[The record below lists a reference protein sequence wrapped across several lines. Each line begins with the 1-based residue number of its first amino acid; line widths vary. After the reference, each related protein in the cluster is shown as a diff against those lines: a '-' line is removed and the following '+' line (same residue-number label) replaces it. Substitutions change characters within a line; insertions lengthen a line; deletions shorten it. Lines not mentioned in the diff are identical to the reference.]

1 MHLTERNRQVVQ
13 YAYHGTS
20 SNNVPDILKHG
31 LQPNRAETS
40 YSGDP
45 NDMDAS
51 LKTIGGVYLTT
62 LESVA
67 LNHAE
72 HATSVFGGQPVIV
85 KVQYTMGSENLDE
98 DDLYVWVRGQLATYP
113 NPRGQFTLPYSEE
126 EVVDRM
132 DSIRERDPYIKDE
145 ILDNFRDTFN
155 VADNANLEPLWDI
168 FTLLADGAF
177 NPHVLIYRNA
187 IDWVRV
193 LYDESPS
200 DWQTL
205 RKLIHQVINITKRPI
220 DPNRGDR
227 SFRLTRPVGFKGKTR
242 IVSIEGHGVYS
253 DKVFYQD
260 KEHTITED
268 DGWRTGRRSKAYY
281 PSGYNP
287 IHQVYSWSKVR
298 RLVRAALA
306 GKEIPPMLIAGG
318 SGGNLLAGTHRSAAN
333 DLLYHAGYDRLIDA
347 VELED
352 VLADPTAY
360 GLSDDESHLLADAVE
375 NGDYREIDAIWDHGR
390 SDKDHMMNED
400 ETDHQTALDDTGF
413 WGPAG
418 AGVLIVAND
427 TKRILLPRRSEW
439 VQEPHTWST
448 WGGAIDEGEDAKT
461 AAMREV
467 EEEAGYDGKILQMV
481 HLYTFTSDLFR
492 YDTFAAVVP
501 NEFEPVLNW
510 ETEDTQWV
518 EFGDWP
524 SPLHFGLQE
533 VLKDPSA
540 MNKLGMLTTR

>member
-1 MHLTERNRQVVQ
+1 MHLNERNQQVTQ

-31 LQPNRAETS
+31 LQPNRDETS
-40 YSGDP
+40 YNGDDP

-67 LNHAE
+67 LHHAE
-72 HATSVFGGQPVIV
+72 HAVDVFGGQPVIV

-98 DDLYVWVRGQLATYP
+98 DDLYVWIRGEIATYP
-113 NPRGQFTLPYSEE
+113 NPRGQFNLSYSED
-126 EVVDRM
+126 EVVARM

-145 ILDNFRDTFN
+145 ILDNFKDTFT

-168 FTLLADGAF
+168 FTLLADGNF
-177 NPHVLIYRNA
+177 NPHVLLYRNA

-200 DWQTL
+200 DWQTV

-220 DPNRGDR
+220 DPNQGNR
-227 SFRLTRPVGFKGKTR
+227 SFRLTRPVGFKGKTK
-242 IVSIEGHGVYS
+242 IVAISTPSAYGN
-253 DKVFYQD
+253 KVFYQD
-260 KEHTITED
+260 REHTMTED
-268 DGWRTGRRSKAYY
+268 AE
-281 PSGYNP
+281 PS
-287 IHQVYSWSKVR
+287 
-298 RLVRAALA
+298 
-306 GKEIPPMLIAGG
+306 
-318 SGGNLLAGTHRSAAN
+318 
-333 DLLYHAGYDRLIDA
+333 
-347 VELED
+347 
-352 VLADPTAY
+352 
-360 GLSDDESHLLADAVE
+360 SD
-375 NGDYREIDAIWDHGR
+375 
-390 SDKDHMMNED
+390 NE
-400 ETDHQTALDDTGF
+400 F
-413 WGPAG
+413 WGDAG
-418 AGVLIVAND
+418 AGVLIIAND

-448 WGGAIDEGEDAKT
+448 WGGGIDEGEDATT

-467 EEEAGYDGKILQMV
+467 EEEAGYEGEIIKLV
-481 HLYTFTSDLFR
+481 HLYTFTSGSFR
-492 YDTFAAVVP
+492 YDTFAAVIP
-501 NEFEPVLNW
+501 TEFEPTLNW
-510 ETEDTQWV
+510 ETDDTQWV

-533 VLKDPSA
+533 VLKDQSV